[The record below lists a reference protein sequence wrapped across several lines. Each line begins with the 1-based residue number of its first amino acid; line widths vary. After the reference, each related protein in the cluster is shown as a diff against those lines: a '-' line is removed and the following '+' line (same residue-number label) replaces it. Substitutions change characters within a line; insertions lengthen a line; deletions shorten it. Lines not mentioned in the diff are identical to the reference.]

1 MCDGKRDGL
10 CSIIGKTIEARQ
22 EIFAKCVAFSFS
34 GTLRR
39 GRQKEIGHSVSSWYE
54 ICGYISIV
62 HASPACARTVG
73 AEWDEADGRS
83 IVGNCAGSGRP
94 GSWERMFA
102 RPKRAQQL
110 SSLAS
115 HRRLSHGAET

>member
-1 MCDGKRDGL
+1 MGDGKRDGL

-39 GRQKEIGHSVSSWYE
+39 GRQKEIGHSVSSWHE

-83 IVGNCAGSGRP
+83 IVVNCAGSVMAVF
-94 GSWERMFA
+94 WERLCA
-102 RPKRAQQL
+102 PPTHSQQP
-110 SSLAS
+110 
-115 HRRLSHGAET
+115 